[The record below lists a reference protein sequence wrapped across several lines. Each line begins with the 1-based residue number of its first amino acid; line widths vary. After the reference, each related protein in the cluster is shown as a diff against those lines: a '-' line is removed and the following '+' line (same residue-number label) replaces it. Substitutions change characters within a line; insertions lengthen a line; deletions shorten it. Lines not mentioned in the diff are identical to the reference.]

1 MSYEAQAWARKIR
14 CGTPSRKAVLMLL
27 ANCADQDGRCWP
39 TVRYI
44 AESAEFSERTVQQA
58 LTDLESMGFMER
70 EARKHESG
78 ASRSNLF
85 RLKLEV
91 DGAQKTA
98 ETPPQNQGG
107 EGAAIAPPGVQP
119 LRGEGAAIAPL
130 ESPIESSITPFT
142 PQVSKSITDDDLKA
156 AKWMADRVAMI
167 MPKAKPPNLEQWAN
181 DIRLI
186 RTQDGHDHREICKVF
201 AWANND
207 QRFWWRVILSP
218 RNLRKH
224 FPRLYLEANVFQ
236 KPDIE
241 RPMCLHCPNVASL
254 TVGNRHY
261 CAEHAHL
268 VREQ

>member
-39 TVRYI
+39 TVGYI
-44 AESAEFSERTVQQA
+44 AESAEIGERTA
-58 LTDLESMGFMER
+58 HRAISELEAMGLLER
-70 EARKHESG
+70 ETRKHETG

-85 RLKLEV
+85 RLKMEV
-91 DGAQKTA
+91 A
-98 ETPPQNQGG
+98 EPAKPAELPAEKQGG
-107 EGAAIAPPGVQP
+107 EGATMAPQGVPPWQ
-119 LRGEGAAIAPL
+119 GEGATMAPL
-130 ESPIESSITPFT
+130 ESPIESSITPFS
-142 PQVSKSITDDDLKA
+142 PQNSKTVTDDDLKA
-156 AKWMADRVAMI
+156 AKWMADRVAVI

-241 RPMCLHCPNVASL
+241 RPMCLHCPNVATM
-254 TVGNRHY
+254 TVGHRHY
-261 CAEHAHL
+261 CAEHTNL
-268 VREQ
+268 IER

>member
-44 AESAEFSERTVQQA
+44 AESAEFAERTVQQA
-58 LTDLESMGFMER
+58 LADLESMGFMER

-91 DGAQKTA
+91 DGAQETA
-98 ETPPQNQGG
+98 ETPPQKQGG
-107 EGAAIAPPGVQP
+107 EGAAIAPSGVQP

-142 PQVSKSITDDDLKA
+142 PSNSKTVTDDDRKA
-156 AKWMADRVAMI
+156 ARWMAGRLQALF
-167 MPKAKPPNLEQWAN
+167 PKAKPPNIEAWAN
-181 DIRLI
+181 DVRLI
-186 RTQDGHDHREICKVF
+186 RTQDRHELPEICKVF
-201 AWANND
+201 DWANKD
-207 QRFWWRVILSP
+207 TRFWQRVILSP
-218 RNLRKH
+218 RSLRKS
-224 FPRLYLEANVFQ
+224 FMRLYLEVNVTQ
-236 KPDIE
+236 KPDAE
-241 RPMCLHCPNVASL
+241 KPKCDHCPNVASL
-254 TVGNRHY
+254 TVGRFRY
-261 CAEHAHL
+261 CAEHTSL
-268 VREQ
+268 SERT